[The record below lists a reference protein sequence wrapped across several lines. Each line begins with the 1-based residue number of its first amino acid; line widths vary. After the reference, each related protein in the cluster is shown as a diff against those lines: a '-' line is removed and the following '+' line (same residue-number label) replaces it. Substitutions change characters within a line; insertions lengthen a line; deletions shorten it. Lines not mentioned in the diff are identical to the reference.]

1 MPSRVGRALAAGGIV
16 ALCLAPAAW
25 APDGVANVG
34 VSVSFDRNRVARGQ
48 VAVAEIALANRGPDR
63 AAGLVVEARVE
74 GGRPLRAHA
83 VPGWCAKPRGQ
94 TVRCAFRILG
104 FGSGPVA
111 TLHVTAGDGKRPLRV
126 DATIAARMTRDAGS
140 DNDHASAAVRVVGR
154 GPVSSWAEISF
165 VVATPTT
172 VRVGEPFTAV
182 LTLLNR
188 GPAAAVVRRISV
200 TPQPDARVSLSALP
214 RRLRVGEERTVRARI
229 TAVATGPL
237 TIRVRVGT
245 NGHAVAVVDVRAA

>member
-1 MPSRVGRALAAGGIV
+1 MPSRAVRALAAGGIV

-34 VSVSFDRNRVARGQ
+34 VSVTFDRGRVARGQ

-63 AAGLVVEARVE
+63 AAGLVVEARVD

-104 FGSGPVA
+104 FGSGPAV
-111 TLHVTAGDGKRPLRV
+111 TLQVMAGDGTRPLRV
-126 DATIAARMTRDAGS
+126 DAAIAARMTRDPAS
-140 DNDHASAAVRVVGR
+140 DNDRAAAAVRVVGR

-165 VVATPTT
+165 VVTTPAT

-188 GPAAAVVRRISV
+188 GPAAATVRRISV

-214 RRLRVGEERTVRARI
+214 RRLRVGEERAVRARI
-229 TAVATGPL
+229 TPVATGAL

-245 NGHAVAVVDVRAA
+245 SGNAVAVVDVVR